1 MEKSWVVIGL
11 EYQAAII
18 GAGPGGYVAAL
29 HAARLGMKVCLIE
42 KSKVG
47 GVCLNQGCIPT
58 KTLVGSAKVF
68 SLITKAADY
77 GIEAGTDARPDWQR
91 ILERKN
97 QVVARLVKGIHYLL
111 DQAKVEL
118 INGTAAFASGH
129 ELKITLTDG
138 TERSVG
144 AEKIIIATGSEPS
157 VPEFFNYD
165 GAKVITSNEALE
177 LPELPES
184 LAIVGGGVIGCEFA
198 SIFAT
203 FGVKV
208 TIVELMD
215 QLIPNLDSEISGSLR
230 LQLKKKGI
238 EIRTATAVNEGLQ
251 EETGV
256 RLILS
261 DGKELST
268 AKVLVSI
275 GRKPNS
281 GQLGLEGI
289 GVKLNAKGRIEVNQ
303 NLQTNLPWIYAIGDV
318 NDQPWDLAH
327 AASFQGVAAVRH
339 LAGEPAVWSDEAMPN
354 CIFTDPEVATVGMTV
369 QEAADQGWETV
380 TSKAAFLANGKALA
394 QGEAAGM
401 VKVVADKKSRRI
413 LGVQIIGP
421 EASDLIAEAALAV
434 KHHLTV
440 EQLAGTIH
448 AHPTLAESLHE
459 AAEGILRL

>member
-1 MEKSWVVIGL
+1 MEYNI
-11 EYQAAII
+11 AII

-42 KSKVG
+42 KEEVG
-47 GVCLNQGCIPT
+47 GVCLNWGCIPT

-68 SLITKAADY
+68 SLIKKAAEY
-77 GIEAGTDARPDWQR
+77 GIETGSVARPDWKK
-91 ILERKN
+91 IMERKN
-97 QVVARLVKGIHYLL
+97 QVVARLVKGINYLL
-111 DQAKVEL
+111 EQNKVEL
-118 INGTAAFASGH
+118 ISGMAAFSSEH
-129 ELKITLTDG
+129 ELEVTLSDG
-138 TERSVG
+138 TQRPIQ
-144 AEKIIIATGSEPS
+144 AEKIIIATGSEPHI
-157 VPEFFNYD
+157 PEVFKYD
-165 GAKVITSNEALE
+165 GCKVITSNEALE
-177 LPELPES
+177 LPELPDS
-184 LAIVGGGVIGCEFA
+184 LVVIGGGVIGCEFA

-215 QLIPNLDSEISGSLR
+215 QLIPNLDLEVSGSLR

-238 EIRTATAVNEGLQ
+238 EILTGTSVNEVKK
-251 EETGV
+251 EENGI

-261 DGKELST
+261 NDKELFA

-281 GQLGLEGI
+281 GQLGLEEIGI
-289 GVKLNAKGRIEVNQ
+289 KTNTKGRIQVNEH
-303 NLQTNLPWIYAIGDV
+303 LQTNLPGIYAIGDV

-327 AASFQGVAAVRH
+327 AASFQGITVVERI
-339 LAGEPAVWSDEAMPN
+339 AGKPVVWSDEAMPN
-354 CIFTDPEVATVGMTV
+354 CIFTDPEVATVGINT
-369 QEAADQGWETV
+369 QEADEQGLEVV
-380 TSKAAFLANGKALA
+380 TAKAAFLANGKALA
-394 QGEAAGM
+394 QGDAVGF
-401 VKVVADKKSRRI
+401 VKVVAEKSCRRI

-459 AAEGILRL
+459 AVQSVTL

>member
-1 MEKSWVVIGL
+1 MD
-11 EYQAAII
+11 YQVAII

-29 HAARLGMKVCLIE
+29 HGARLGLKVCLIE
-42 KSKVG
+42 KSEVG

-68 SLITKAADY
+68 SLVTKAADY
-77 GIEAGTDARPDWQR
+77 GIEAGTDARPDWKR

-118 INGTAAFASGH
+118 INGTAAFSSEH

-157 VPEFFNYD
+157 VPEAFSYD
-165 GAKVITSNEALE
+165 GAKVITSNEALT

-184 LAIVGGGVIGCEFA
+184 LAIIGGGVVGCEFA

-203 FGVKV
+203 LGVKV

-215 QLIPNLDSEISGSLR
+215 QLIPNLDPEISGSLR

-238 EIRTATAVNEGLQ
+238 AIRTSVSVNDVLK
-251 EETGV
+251 EENGV

-261 DGKELST
+261 EGKDLDAS
-268 AKVLVSI
+268 KVLVSI
-275 GRKPNS
+275 GRRPNINR
-281 GQLGLEGI
+281 LGLEDI
-289 GVKLNAKGRIEVNQ
+289 GVKLNSKGRILVNQ
-303 NLQTNLPWIYAIGDV
+303 YLQTNLPWIYAVGDV

-327 AASFQGVAAVRH
+327 AASFQGITAIEH
-339 LAGEPAVWSDEAMPN
+339 LSGKPAVWSDEAMPN
-354 CIFTDPEVATVGMTV
+354 CIFTDPEVATVGMTA
-369 QEAADQGWETV
+369 QEAAAQGLEAV
-380 TSKAAFLANGKALA
+380 TSKASFLANGKALA
-394 QGEAAGM
+394 QGEAVGFI
-401 VKVVADKKSRRI
+401 KVVADKKSRRI

-421 EASDLIAEAALAV
+421 EASDLIAEAGLAV

>member
-1 MEKSWVVIGL
+1 MD
-11 EYQAAII
+11 YQAAVI
-18 GAGPGGYVAAL
+18 GAGPGGYTAAL
-29 HAARLGMKVCLIE
+29 HAGRLGMKVCLIE
-42 KSKVG
+42 KSEVG

-58 KTLVGSAKVF
+58 KTLAGSAKVF
-68 SLITKAADY
+68 SLLTKAADY
-77 GIEAGTDARPDWQR
+77 GIEIGTEARPDWKR

-111 DQAKVEL
+111 DQAKVEF
-118 INGTAAFASGH
+118 IGGAAAFASEH

-138 TERSVG
+138 SERSLS
-144 AEKIIIATGSEPS
+144 AEKIIVATGSQPQI
-157 VPEFFNYD
+157 PEVFKYD
-165 GAKVITSNEALE
+165 GIKVITSDEALK

-184 LAIVGGGVIGCEFA
+184 LVVVGGGVIGCEFA

-208 TIVELMD
+208 TIVELME
-215 QLIPNLDSEISGSLR
+215 QLIPNLDREVSGSLR

-238 EIRTATAVNEGLQ
+238 EVLTGVSVNETIK
-251 EETGV
+251 EDHGV
-256 RLILS
+256 KLILA
-261 DGKELST
+261 DGKELF
-268 AKVLVSI
+268 AAEVLVAV

-281 GQLGLEGI
+281 DGMGLEGI
-289 GVKLNAKGRIEVNQ
+289 GVRINDRGRIEVNR

-327 AASFQGVAAVRH
+327 AASFQGITAVEH
-339 LAGEPAVWSDEAMPN
+339 LAGRPALWSDEAMPN
-354 CIFTDPEVATVGMTV
+354 CIFTEPEVATVGMTAA
-369 QEAADQGWETV
+369 EAEAQGWETV
-380 TSKAAFLANGKALA
+380 TAKAAFLANGKALA
-394 QGEAAGM
+394 QGEAVGFI
-401 VKVVADKKSRRI
+401 KVVAAKKSRRI

-421 EASDLIAEAALAV
+421 GAGDLIAEATLAV

-459 AAEGILRL
+459 AVQGASLEAID

>member
-1 MEKSWVVIGL
+1 M
-11 EYQAAII
+11 EYQVAVI

-42 KSKVG
+42 KAEVG
-47 GVCLNQGCIPT
+47 GVCLNWGCIPT

-68 SLITKAADY
+68 SLITKASEY
-77 GIEAGTDARPDWQR
+77 GIQIDKEASPDWKR

-111 DQAKVEL
+111 DQDKVEL
-118 INGTAAFASGH
+118 ISGTAVFASEH
-129 ELKITLTDG
+129 ELKITLPDG
-138 TERSVG
+138 TVRTLQ
-144 AEKIIIATGSEPS
+144 AEKIIVATGSEPH
-157 VPEFFNYD
+157 VPEVFKYD
-165 GAKVITSNEALE
+165 GAKVITSNEALV
-177 LPELPES
+177 LPELPET
-184 LAIVGGGVIGCEFA
+184 LVIIGGGVIGCEFA

-215 QLIPNLDSEISGSLR
+215 QLIPNLDPEISGSLR

-238 EIRTATAVNEGLQ
+238 EIRTSTSVKEVMKELD
-251 EETGV
+251 GV

-261 DGKELST
+261 DGKDLSA

-281 GQLGLEGI
+281 SRLGLEGI
-289 GVKLNAKGRIEVNQ
+289 GVKINTKGRIVVNQ
-303 NLQTNLPWIYAIGDV
+303 NLHTNLSWIYAIGDV

-327 AASFQGVAAVRH
+327 AASFQGITAVKH
-339 LAGEPAVWSDEAMPN
+339 LAGEPVAWSDEAMPN
-354 CIFTDPEVATVGMTV
+354 CIFTDPEVATVGMTAR
-369 QEAADQGWETV
+369 EAADGGLEAV

-394 QGEAAGM
+394 QGEAVGF
-401 VKVVADKKSRRI
+401 VKVIADKNSRRI

-434 KHHLTV
+434 KQHLTV
-440 EQLAGTIH
+440 EQLAETIH
-448 AHPTLAESLHE
+448 AHPTLAEILHE
-459 AAEGILRL
+459 AGEVLYFQDYRKNN

>member
-1 MEKSWVVIGL
+1 MD
-11 EYQAAII
+11 YQVAII

-42 KSKVG
+42 KSEVG

-58 KTLVGSAKVF
+58 KTLVGSAKTF
-68 SLITKAADY
+68 SLITKAAEY
-77 GIEAGTDARPDWQR
+77 GIQAGTDARPDWKR

-97 QVVARLVKGIHYLL
+97 QVITRLVKGIHYLL

-118 INGTAAFASGH
+118 INGTAAFVSGH

-144 AEKIIIATGSEPS
+144 AEKIIIATGSEPN

-165 GAKVITSNEALE
+165 GAKVITSNEVLD

-184 LAIVGGGVIGCEFA
+184 LAIIGGGVIGCEFA

-238 EIRTATAVNEGLQ
+238 EIRTATAVNEALQ

-327 AASFQGVAAVRH
+327 AASFQGIAAAKH
-339 LAGEPAVWSDEAMPN
+339 LSGKPVVWSVEAMPN
-354 CIFTDPEVATVGMTV
+354 CIFTDPEVATVGMTA
-369 QEAADQGWETV
+369 QEAVAEGLEAV
-380 TSKAAFLANGKALA
+380 TSKAPFLANGKALA
-394 QGEAAGM
+394 QGEAVGFI
-401 VKVVADKKSRRI
+401 KVVADKKSHRI

-421 EASDLIAEAALAV
+421 EASNLIAEAGLAV
-434 KHHLTV
+434 KHHLTI
-440 EQLAGTIH
+440 EQLTETIH

-459 AAEGILRL
+459 AAEGILE